1 MQPDRMRY
9 IVVSGHRDGEYLPER
24 DLADTDRATTVKD
37 IQSGELLDVT
47 AVIEFNIAEGIVA
60 DVTEDVLR
68 EAGKWQENQHPFTG
82 QDLQDW
88 LHDHQRDRRKAD

>member
-1 MQPDRMRY
+1 MLSDRMRY
-9 IVVSGHRDGEYLPER
+9 IVVSGHHDGEYLPER

-37 IQSGELLDVT
+37 IRSGELLGVT
-47 AVIEFNIAEGIVA
+47 TVIEINVTEGIVH

-68 EAGKWQENQHPFTG
+68 EAGKWQENQRPFTG

-88 LHDHQRDRRKAD
+88 LHDHERDRRKD